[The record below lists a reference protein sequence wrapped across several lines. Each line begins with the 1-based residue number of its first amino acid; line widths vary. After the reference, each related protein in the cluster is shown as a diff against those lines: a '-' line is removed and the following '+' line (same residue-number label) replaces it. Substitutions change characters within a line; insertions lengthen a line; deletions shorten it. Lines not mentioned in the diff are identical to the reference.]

1 MHVTGNRYTFKVSV
15 IGDGRVGKTSLIK
28 KFTKGSFQ
36 TDYIK
41 TIGAQFS
48 VFDKK
53 INGDEIRLFFWDI
66 AGQDDFHFLRS
77 SFFKNTKA
85 AIIVYSLEENELGKV
100 SFVHITDW
108 YNDISR
114 YCGTIPIIIFANK
127 VDLVNRSNIDTTRIK
142 NLVEEGNY
150 LKFFLTSAKTGE
162 GVVEAFNEIIKILY
176 KKYRVET

>member
-1 MHVTGNRYTFKVSV
+1 MHITGNKYTFKVSV

-53 INGDEIRLFFWDI
+53 VNGDEIRLFFWDI

-100 SFVHITDW
+100 SFAHITDW

-127 VDLVNRSNIDTTRIK
+127 VDLVNRSNMDTTRIK

-162 GVVEAFNEIIKILY
+162 GVIEAFNEIIKILY

>member
-1 MHVTGNRYTFKVSV
+1 MDGNKYTFKVSV

-48 VFDKK
+48 VFDK
-53 INGDEIRLFFWDI
+53 IVNGDQIRLFFWDI

-85 AIIVYSLEENELGKV
+85 AIIVFSLEENELGKMSFDHV
-100 SFVHITDW
+100 SDW
-108 YNDISR
+108 NNDLTH

-127 VDLVNRSNIDTTRIK
+127 VDLVKKSNMDTTRIK
-142 NLVEEGNY
+142 NLVDDGDY
-150 LKFFLTSAKTGE
+150 LNFFLTSAKTGQ
-162 GVVEAFNEIIKILY
+162 GVVEAFNEIIEILY
-176 KKYRVET
+176 IKYRVKT